1 MYTIKASSGRFLK
14 SGNTNTSV
22 PGQQG
27 VAVSFSPIARTLDDL
42 ETFWRAVMSMKP
54 WDYDHFV
61 LPIPW
66 REVDLSS
73 AKGLRWG
80 ILWDDGRSRTSMGFN
95 EILRVYILLGV
106 VAPSPACHRA
116 LQTVVKTLEA
126 KGHKVVTMFVSS
138 LSVSFWADQASTVHP
153 QALQRVSN
161 SRPSYS
167 WQMAV

>member
-1 MYTIKASSGRFLK
+1 MSGAVKVCTFMESEWGRHYSGVYTIKASSGRFLK

-27 VAVSFSPIARTLDDL
+27 VAVSFSPLARTLDDL
-42 ETFWRAVMSMKP
+42 ETFWKAVMSMKP

-80 ILWDDGRSRTSMGFN
+80 VLWDDGESHITR
-95 EILRVYILLGV
+95 ILR
-106 VAPSPACHRA
+106 R
-116 LQTVVKTLEA
+116 
-126 KGHKVVTMFVSS
+126 
-138 LSVSFWADQASTVHP
+138 
-153 QALQRVSN
+153 
-161 SRPSYS
+161 
-167 WQMAV
+167 